1 MNNNYTKTSYAEGAF
16 TRVMQLRDA
25 LNDYKRNTG
34 HATRFPGERRT
45 VTGRFTGGEGRLVHV
60 DEDGELRDF
69 GYPLTGRTG
78 LVRSRIGLA
87 VGGDIVWL
95 DETPTE
101 QRYVGDTTLVETVH
115 EADAATVTRRDVTLG
130 DAHITRATVDVGE
143 DGHANVD
150 PDALSLVVYA
160 RFAPDGRDDRV
171 GQLRYDDAVE
181 VYHADEHDFLASDTA
196 FRDLRGQLPATFP
209 ELLDDAP
216 TDLPRDRDGDRYEEE
231 RLSGEVI
238 AEVPFDDGVAAV
250 ASLLT
255 DRAETPREAARAR
268 LDELFADLDSVDA
281 LVAAADETTPSVPES
296 APARE
301 SLVADLR
308 VLSLLSADSGLR
320 IAGPDFDPF
329 YATSGGYGYTWF
341 RDDAEI
347 STFLLGADDRLG
359 LGLDDWHAR
368 SAAMYVAT
376 QRPDGSWPH
385 RVWPRNGALAPGWAN
400 ARIEDGPDVDYQA
413 DQTGSVIAYLAQ
425 AREAGVDVAGHR
437 PAAGGTSSR
446 PVPDLDATL
455 VAALAGLD
463 ETLEDDGRPVV
474 CQNAWEDSA
483 GRFAHTAATFLE
495 AYSELALHGDGLDP
509 GALDAGSDAAGTPDG
524 DAKASGGDPAAALSE
539 DLVGHAEGQAIR
551 VYEALDD
558 LWVPERGCYA
568 LRETPEGAIDDR
580 LDSSTLSLASAHR
593 SFDALGGTDGR
604 GGAVD
609 EERLD
614 RLVSHVETVVDGLAH
629 ESDEIS
635 GLIRYEGDA
644 WRQAGQLSEKVWTV
658 STAWGAN
665 ACAEL
670 AALLEA
676 HEDPRADR
684 MAERARELLEHVSPD
699 GSLCEPTSYLP
710 EQFFD
715 DGTPDSATPLGWP
728 HAIRLATV
736 ALLDAE
742 GLLTTEPVA
751 ADN

>member
-1 MNNNYTKTSYAEGAF
+1 
-16 TRVMQLRDA
+16 MQLRDA
-25 LNDYKRNTG
+25 LDDYKRHTG
-34 HATRFPGERRT
+34 HERRFPGERRT
-45 VTGRFTGGEGRLVHV
+45 TSGRFSGGEGRLVHV
-60 DEDGELRDF
+60 DDDGELRDF

-87 VGGDIVWL
+87 VGDDVTWL
-95 DETPTE
+95 DEVPTE

-115 EADAATVTRRDVTLG
+115 DADAVTVTRHDVTLD
-130 DAHITRATVDVGE
+130 DAHLTRATVDVDE
-143 DGHANVD
+143 SVD
-150 PDALSLVVYA
+150 PDVDPADLSLVVYA
-160 RFAPDGRDDRV
+160 RFAPDGRDNRV
-171 GQLRYDDAVE
+171 GQLRYEDAIE
-181 VYHADEHDFLASDTA
+181 VYHADEHDFLASGTG
-196 FRDLRGQLPATFP
+196 FSELRGQLPTTFP
-209 ELLDDAP
+209 ELLDEAP

-238 AEVPFDDGVAAV
+238 VDAPFEDGVATV

-255 DRAETPREAARAR
+255 DRAETGREAARAH
-268 LDELFADLDSVDA
+268 LDECFAEFDSVDA
-281 LVAAADETTPSVPES
+281 LVAAAGETTPSVPES
-296 APARE
+296 VPARE
-301 SLVADLR
+301 STVADLR
-308 VLSLLSADSGLR
+308 VLSLLSAESGLR
-320 IAGPDFDPF
+320 IAGPDFDP
-329 YATSGGYGYTWF
+329 YYEHSGGYGYTWF

-359 LGLDDWHAR
+359 LGLDEWHAR
-368 SAAMYVAT
+368 SAAMYVQT
-376 QRPDGSWPH
+376 QRSDGSWPH

-425 AREAGVDVAGHR
+425 ARAADV
-437 PAAGGTSSR
+437 
-446 PVPDLDATL
+446 PVADLDATL

-463 ETLEDDGRPVV
+463 ETLEADGRPVV

-483 GRFAHTAATFLE
+483 GRFTHTAATFLE

-509 GALDAGSDAAGTPDG
+509 AELDEAAEATDADIGADVAVDDL
-524 DAKASGGDPAAALSE
+524 PA
-539 DLVGHAEGQAIR
+539 DLTAHARDQAER
-551 VYEALDD
+551 VYDALDD

-568 LRETPEGAIDDR
+568 LRETPHGEIDDR

-593 SFDALGGTDGR
+593 SFDALGRSGDSP

-609 EERLD
+609 DERLD
-614 RLVSHVETVVDGLAH
+614 RLVSHVETVVDGLAR
-629 ESDEIS
+629 ETDAIS
-635 GLIRYEGDA
+635 GLIRYEGDG
-644 WRQAGQLSEKVWTV
+644 WRQAGQGSEKVWTV

-670 AALLEA
+670 AVLLDA
-676 HEDPRADR
+676 RNDPRAEG
-684 MAERARELLEHVSPD
+684 MAARARELLAHVSPG

-736 ALLDAE
+736 ALLDDGDVLASD
-742 GLLTTEPVA
+742 PVV
-751 ADN
+751 ADD

>member
-1 MNNNYTKTSYAEGAF
+1 
-16 TRVMQLRDA
+16 MQLRDA
-25 LNDYKRNTG
+25 LDDYKRTIG

-45 VTGRFTGGEGRLVHV
+45 VTGRFSGGEGRLVHV
-60 DEDGELRDF
+60 DDDGELRDF

-78 LVRSRIGLA
+78 LVRSRLGLA
-87 VGGDIVWL
+87 VGDDVTWL
-95 DETPTE
+95 DQVDTR
-101 QRYVGDTTLVETVH
+101 QRYVDDTTLIETVH
-115 EADAATVTRRDVTLG
+115 EADAATVTRHDATVG
-130 DAHITRATVDVGE
+130 DAHLTRAAIEVGE

-150 PDALSLVVYA
+150 PERLSLVAYA

-171 GQLRYDDAVE
+171 GQLRYGDAVE
-181 VYHADEHDFLASDTA
+181 MYHDAEHDFLASATG
-196 FRDLRGQLPATFP
+196 FSELRGQLPATFP
-209 ELLDDAP
+209 ELLADAP
-216 TDLPRDRDGDRYEEE
+216 TDLPRARDGDRYEEE
-231 RLSGEVI
+231 RLSGEVVVD
-238 AEVPFDDGVAAV
+238 VPLENGVATV

-255 DRAETPREAARAR
+255 DRTETTREAARAR
-268 LDELFADLDSVDA
+268 LDELFETLDSVDA
-281 LVAAADETTPSVPES
+281 LAAAASETTPSVPES

-308 VLSLLSADSGLR
+308 VLSLLSAESGLR

-347 STFLLGADDRLG
+347 STFLLDADGRLG

-368 SAAMYVAT
+368 SAAMYVGT

-385 RVWPRNGALAPGWAN
+385 RVWPRDGALAPGWAN

-425 AREAGVDVAGHR
+425 ARATGVEVAG
-437 PAAGGTSSR
+437 
-446 PVPDLDATL
+446 LDGAL

-463 ETLEDDGRPVV
+463 ETLAADGRPVV

-495 AYSELALHGDGLDP
+495 AYSELALHGAGLDAD
-509 GALDAGSDAAGTPDG
+509 ALD
-524 DAKASGGDPAAALSE
+524 GGDDADALGADLDAAALPD
-539 DLVGHAEGQAIR
+539 DLVGHARDQAVR

-593 SFDALGGTDGR
+593 SFDALAESDSPGEA
-604 GGAVD
+604 GAVD
-609 EERLD
+609 DERVD

-635 GLIRYEGDA
+635 GLIRYEGDG

-670 AALLEA
+670 AALLDA
-676 HEDPRADR
+676 RDDPRADR
-684 MAERARELLEHVSPD
+684 LAERARELLAHVSPG

-736 ALLDAE
+736 ALLEDRERLAAA
-742 GLLTTEPVA
+742 PVPSE
-751 ADN
+751 D

>member
-1 MNNNYTKTSYAEGAF
+1 
-16 TRVMQLRDA
+16 MQLRDA
-25 LNDYKRNTG
+25 LEDYKRNTG
-34 HATRFPGERRT
+34 HDTRFAGERRT
-45 VTGRFTGGEGRLVHV
+45 VAGRFSGGDGRLVHV
-60 DEDGELRDF
+60 GEDGELRDF

-78 LVRSRIGLA
+78 LVRSRVGLA
-87 VGGDIVWL
+87 VGDDVTWL

-101 QRYVGDTTLVETVH
+101 QRYVGDTTLIETVH
-115 EADAATVTRRDVTLG
+115 EAPVATVTCHDATID
-130 DAHITRATVDVGE
+130 DAHLTRVTVDAHSDDEAAADPE
-143 DGHANVD
+143 D
-150 PDALSLVVYA
+150 LSLVVYA

-181 VYHADEHDFLASDTA
+181 VYHADEHDFLASDTGLT
-196 FRDLRGQLPATFP
+196 DLRGQLPATFP

-216 TDLPRDRDGDRYEEE
+216 TNLPRNRDSDRYEEE

-238 AEVPFDDGVAAV
+238 VHVPFEDGVATV

-255 DRAETPREAARAR
+255 DRAETTREAARGR
-268 LDELFADLDSVDA
+268 LDELFADLDGVNA
-281 LVAAADETTPSVPES
+281 LAGAASETTPSVPAS
-296 APARE
+296 VPARDAV
-301 SLVADLR
+301 VADLR
-308 VLSLLSADSGLR
+308 VLSLLSAESGLR

-347 STFLLGADDRLG
+347 SAFLLGADDRLG
-359 LGLDDWHAR
+359 IGLDDWHAR
-368 SAAMYVAT
+368 SATMYVAT

-413 DQTGSVIAYLAQ
+413 DQTGSVISYLAQ
-425 AREAGVDVAGHR
+425 ARAAGVDVA
-437 PAAGGTSSR
+437 
-446 PVPDLDATL
+446 DLDATL

-463 ETLEDDGRPVV
+463 ETLADDGRPVV

-495 AYSELALHGDGLDP
+495 AYSELALHGEGLDAALRSETDGDDAP
-509 GALDAGSDAAGTPDG
+509 GSDLDAVDLPDDLAA
-524 DAKASGGDPAAALSE
+524 
-539 DLVGHAEGQAIR
+539 HAREQATR

-568 LRETPEGAIDDR
+568 LRETPHGVIDDR
-580 LDSSTLSLASAHR
+580 LDSSTLSLAAAHR
-593 SFDALGGTDGR
+593 SFDALGAGDEAGES
-604 GGAVD
+604 GEAGAVD
-609 EERLD
+609 DERLD

-629 ESDEIS
+629 ESDAIS

-670 AALLEA
+670 AVLLA
-676 HEDPRADR
+676 THDDPRADR
-684 MAERARELLEHVSPD
+684 LAERARDLLAHVSPG

-736 ALLDAE
+736 ALLDGE
-742 GLLTTEPVA
+742 GLLSTDPIA
-751 ADN
+751 ADD

>member
-1 MNNNYTKTSYAEGAF
+1 
-16 TRVMQLRDA
+16 MQLRDA
-25 LNDYKRNTG
+25 LDDYKRNTG

-45 VTGRFTGGEGRLVHV
+45 VTGRFSGGDGRLVHV
-60 DEDGELRDF
+60 DAGGELRDF

-87 VGGDIVWL
+87 VGDELVWL
-95 DETPTE
+95 DEVPTE
-101 QRYVGDTTLVETVH
+101 QRYVGDTTLIETVH
-115 EADAATVTRRDVTLG
+115 EADAATVTRHDATIG
-130 DAHITRATVDVGE
+130 DAHVTRAAVDVGE

-150 PDALSLVVYA
+150 PEALSLVVYA
-160 RFAPDGRDDRV
+160 RFAPDGRDGRV

-181 VYHADEHDFLASDTA
+181 VYHADEHDFLASATGLS
-196 FRDLRGQLPATFP
+196 DLRGQLPATFP

-216 TDLPRDRDGDRYEEE
+216 TDLPRDRGGDRYEEE

-238 AEVPFDDGVAAV
+238 ADVPFEDGAATV
-250 ASLLT
+250 GSLLT
-255 DRAETPREAARAR
+255 DRAETTREAARAR
-268 LDELFADLDSVDA
+268 LDELFAELDSVEA
-281 LVAAADETTPSVPES
+281 LAAAAGETTPAVPES

-308 VLSLLSADSGLR
+308 VLSLLSAESGLR

-347 STFLLGADDRLG
+347 SEFLLGADDRLG

-368 SAAMYVAT
+368 SAEMYVAT

-385 RVWPRNGALAPGWAN
+385 RVWPRDGALAPGWAN

-425 AREAGVDVAGHR
+425 AR
-437 PAAGGTSSR
+437 AAGAD
-446 PVPDLDATL
+446 VPNLDATL

-463 ETLEDDGRPVV
+463 ETLEPDGRPVV
-474 CQNAWEDSA
+474 CQNAWEDSV

-495 AYSELALHGDGLDP
+495 AYSELALHGAGLDASALDRDAGGSNAVEDNADAP
-509 GALDAGSDAAGTPDG
+509 GADLD
-524 DAKASGGDPAAALSE
+524 AAALPD
-539 DLVGHAEGQAIR
+539 DLAGHARDQATR
-551 VYEALDD
+551 VYDALDD

-580 LDSSTLSLASAHR
+580 LDSATLSLASAHR
-593 SFDALGGTDGR
+593 SFDALSESDAGDER

-609 EERLD
+609 DERLD
-614 RLVSHVETVVDGLAH
+614 RLVSHVETVVDGLAR

-670 AALLEA
+670 AVLLAA
-676 HEDPRADR
+676 HDDPRADG
-684 MAERARELLEHVSPD
+684 MAERARELLARVSPG

-715 DGTPDSATPLGWP
+715 DATPDSATPLGWP

-736 ALLDAE
+736 ALLADE
-742 GLLTTEPVA
+742 GLLSADRVA
-751 ADN
+751 ADD

>member
-1 MNNNYTKTSYAEGAF
+1 
-16 TRVMQLRDA
+16 MQLRDA
-25 LNDYKRNTG
+25 LDDYKRNTG
-34 HATRFPGERRT
+34 HDTRFPGERRT
-45 VTGRFTGGEGRLVHV
+45 VTGRFSGGEGRLVHV
-60 DEDGELRDF
+60 DADGGICDF

-87 VGGDIVWL
+87 VGDELTWL
-95 DETPTE
+95 DEVETE
-101 QRYVGDTTLVETVH
+101 QRYVGDTTLIETVH
-115 EADAATVTRRDVTLG
+115 ETDHGTVTRHDVTLG
-130 DAHITRATVDVGE
+130 DAHLTRATVDVGD

-150 PDALSLVVYA
+150 PADLSLVVYA

-181 VYHADEHDFLASDTA
+181 VYHAGEHDFLASDTGFA
-196 FRDLRGQLPATFP
+196 DLRGQLPATFP

-238 AEVPFDDGVAAV
+238 VDAPFEDGVATV
-250 ASLLT
+250 GTLLT
-255 DRAETPREAARAR
+255 GREETTREAARDR
-268 LDELFADLDSVDA
+268 LAELFDA
-281 LVAAADETTPSVPES
+281 LDDPDALAAAAGETIPSVPES
-296 APARE
+296 VPARD
-301 SLVADLR
+301 SVVADLR
-308 VLSLLSADSGLR
+308 VLSLLSAESGLR

-347 STFLLGADDRLG
+347 STFVLGADDRLG

-368 SAAMYVAT
+368 SAEMYVAT
-376 QRPDGSWPH
+376 QRLDGSWPH

-425 AREAGVDVAGHR
+425 ARAAGVDAEG
-437 PAAGGTSSR
+437 
-446 PVPDLDATL
+446 LDGTL

-463 ETLEDDGRPVV
+463 ETLALDGRPVV

-495 AYSELALHGDGLDP
+495 AYSELALHGDGLDAS
-509 GALDAGSDAAGTPDG
+509 ALDPNG
-524 DAKASGGDPAAALSE
+524 DLDPAALPD
-539 DLVGHAEGQAIR
+539 DLAAHARDQATR
-551 VYEALDD
+551 VYDALDD
-558 LWVPERGCYA
+558 LWVPDRGCYA

-580 LDSSTLSLASAHR
+580 LDSSTLALASAHR
-593 SFDALGGTDGR
+593 SFDALGGDDGSD
-604 GGAVD
+604 GAVD
-609 EERLD
+609 DERLD

-629 ESDEIS
+629 ESDAIA
-635 GLIRYEGDA
+635 GLVRYEGDG
-644 WRQAGQLSEKVWTV
+644 WRRAGQLSEKVWTV

-670 AALLEA
+670 AVLLA
-676 HEDPRADR
+676 DRDDPRADE
-684 MAERARELLEHVSPD
+684 MAERARGLLAHVSP
-699 GSLCEPTSYLP
+699 GGTLCEPTSYLP

-736 ALLDAE
+736 ALLDDQLPQFADRA
-742 GLLTTEPVA
+742 A
-751 ADN
+751 ADD

>member
-1 MNNNYTKTSYAEGAF
+1 
-16 TRVMQLRDA
+16 MQLRDA
-25 LNDYKRNTG
+25 LDDYKRHTG

-45 VTGRFTGGEGRLVHV
+45 VTGRFSGGRGRLVHV

-69 GYPLTGRTG
+69 GYPLTGLTG

-87 VGGDIVWL
+87 VGDDVTWL
-95 DETPTE
+95 NEVPTE

-115 EADAATVTRRDVTLG
+115 EADVATVTRHDVTLG
-130 DAHITRATVDVGE
+130 DAHLTRATVDVGT
-143 DGHANVD
+143 DGHGSVD
-150 PDALSLVVYA
+150 PEALSLVVYA
-160 RFAPDGRDDRV
+160 RFAPDGRDDRI

-181 VYHADEHDFLASDTA
+181 VYHADERDFLASDTGLD
-196 FRDLRGQLPATFP
+196 DLRGQLPATFA
-209 ELLDDAP
+209 ELIDETP
-216 TDLPRDRDGDRYEEE
+216 TDLPRARDGDRYEEE
-231 RLSGEVI
+231 RLSGEVV
-238 AEVPFDDGVAAV
+238 AHVPFEDGVATV

-255 DRAETPREAARAR
+255 DRTETTREAARDR
-268 LDELFADLDSVDA
+268 LDGLFADLDDVDA
-281 LVAAADETTPSVPES
+281 LAAAAGETTPSVPES
-296 APARE
+296 VPARD
-301 SLVADLR
+301 SVVADLR
-308 VLSLLSADSGLR
+308 VLSLLSAESGLR

-347 STFLLGADDRLG
+347 STFVLDADDRLG

-368 SAAMYVAT
+368 SAEMYVAT

-413 DQTGSVIAYLAQ
+413 DQTGSVIAFLAQ
-425 AREAGVDVAGHR
+425 AREAGVD
-437 PAAGGTSSR
+437 
-446 PVPDLDATL
+446 VPDLDATL

-463 ETLEDDGRPVV
+463 ETLADDGRPVV

-495 AYSELALHGDGLDP
+495 AYSELALHGEGLDAD
-509 GALDAGSDAAGTPDG
+509 ALDASADAA
-524 DAKASGGDPAAALSE
+524 DAAAPGGDLDADDLPDDLAA
-539 DLVGHAEGQAIR
+539 HARGQATR

-568 LRETPEGAIDDR
+568 LRETPQGAIDDR

-593 SFDALGGTDGR
+593 SFDALGAVDGDGE

-609 EERLD
+609 DERLD

-629 ESDEIS
+629 ESDAIS
-635 GLIRYEGDA
+635 GLIRYEGDS

-670 AALLEA
+670 AALLRA
-676 HEDPRADR
+676 HDDPRADR
-684 MAERARELLEHVSPD
+684 MAERARELLAHVSP
-699 GSLCEPTSYLP
+699 GGTLCEPTSYLP

-736 ALLDAE
+736 ALLDEE
-742 GLLTTEPVA
+742 GLRSAERVA
-751 ADN
+751 ADD

>member
-1 MNNNYTKTSYAEGAF
+1 
-16 TRVMQLRDA
+16 MQLRDA
-25 LNDYKRNTG
+25 LDDYKRNTG

-45 VTGRFTGGEGRLVHV
+45 VTGRFSGGEGRLVHV

-78 LVRSRIGLA
+78 LVRSRLGLA
-87 VGGDIVWL
+87 VGGDVTWL
-95 DETPTE
+95 DEVDTA
-101 QRYVGDTTLVETVH
+101 QRYVGDTTVIETVH
-115 EADAATVTRRDVTLG
+115 EADAATVTRHDVTLG
-130 DAHITRATVDVGE
+130 DAHLTRATVDVGE

-150 PDALSLVVYA
+150 PEALSLVVYA

-181 VYHADEHDFLASDTA
+181 VYHADEHDFLASDTG
-196 FRDLRGQLPATFP
+196 FSDLRGQLPATFP
-209 ELLDDAP
+209 ELLEETP

-238 AEVPFDDGVAAV
+238 ADVPFEDGVAAV

-255 DRAETPREAARAR
+255 DRAETTREAARAR

-281 LVAAADETTPSVPES
+281 LAAAAGETTPSVPES

-301 SLVADLR
+301 SVIADLR
-308 VLSLLSADSGLR
+308 VLSLLSAESGLR

-347 STFLLGADDRLG
+347 SAFLLGADDRLG
-359 LGLDDWHAR
+359 LGLGDWHAR
-368 SAAMYVAT
+368 SAEMYVAT
-376 QRPDGSWPH
+376 QRSDGSWPH

-425 AREAGVDVAGHR
+425 AREAGVDVA
-437 PAAGGTSSR
+437 
-446 PVPDLDATL
+446 DLDATL

-495 AYSELALHGDGLDP
+495 AYSELALHGDGLDA
-509 GALDAGSDAAGTPDG
+509 GDLNAADLD
-524 DAKASGGDPAAALSE
+524 AAALPD
-539 DLVGHAEGQAIR
+539 DLAGHASDQATR

-593 SFDALGGTDGR
+593 SFDALGESGADGE
-604 GGAVD
+604 GDDGAVD
-609 EERLD
+609 AERLD

-629 ESDEIS
+629 ESDEIA

-670 AALLEA
+670 AALLAA
-676 HEDPRADR
+676 HDDPRADR
-684 MAERARELLEHVSPD
+684 LAERARELLAHVSP
-699 GSLCEPTSYLP
+699 GGTLCESTSYLP

-736 ALLDAE
+736 ALLHDRD
-742 GLLTTEPVA
+742 LPTPDPVA
-751 ADN
+751 VDD

>member
-1 MNNNYTKTSYAEGAF
+1 
-16 TRVMQLRDA
+16 MQLRDA
-25 LNDYKRNTG
+25 LDDYKRNTG

-45 VTGRFTGGEGRLVHV
+45 VTGRFSGGEGRLVHV

-78 LVRSRIGLA
+78 LVRSRLGLA
-87 VGGDIVWL
+87 VGGDVTWL
-95 DETPTE
+95 DEVDTA
-101 QRYVGDTTLVETVH
+101 QRYVGDTTVIETVH
-115 EADAATVTRRDVTLG
+115 EADAATVTRHDVTLG
-130 DAHITRATVDVGE
+130 DAHLTRATVDVGE

-150 PDALSLVVYA
+150 PEALSLVVYA

-181 VYHADEHDFLASDTA
+181 VYHADEHDFLASDTG
-196 FRDLRGQLPATFP
+196 FSDLRGQLPATFP
-209 ELLDDAP
+209 ELLEETP

-238 AEVPFDDGVAAV
+238 ADVPFEDGVAAV

-255 DRAETPREAARAR
+255 DRAETTREAARAR

-281 LVAAADETTPSVPES
+281 LAAAAGETTPSVPES

-301 SLVADLR
+301 SVVADLR
-308 VLSLLSADSGLR
+308 VLSLLSAESGLR

-347 STFLLGADDRLG
+347 SAFLLGADDRLG
-359 LGLDDWHAR
+359 LGLGDWHAR
-368 SAAMYVAT
+368 SAEMYVAT

-425 AREAGVDVAGHR
+425 AREAGVDVA
-437 PAAGGTSSR
+437 
-446 PVPDLDATL
+446 DLDATL

-495 AYSELALHGDGLDP
+495 AYSELALHGDGLDA
-509 GALDAGSDAAGTPDG
+509 GDLDAADLD
-524 DAKASGGDPAAALSE
+524 AAALPD
-539 DLVGHAEGQAIR
+539 DLAGHARDQATR

-593 SFDALGGTDGR
+593 SFDALGESGADGE
-604 GGAVD
+604 GDDGAVD
-609 EERLD
+609 AERLD

-629 ESDEIS
+629 ESDEIA

-670 AALLEA
+670 AALLAA
-676 HEDPRADR
+676 HDDPRADR
-684 MAERARELLEHVSPD
+684 LAERARELLAHVSP
-699 GSLCEPTSYLP
+699 GGTLCESTSYLP

-736 ALLDAE
+736 ALLHDRD
-742 GLLTTEPVA
+742 LPTPDPVA
-751 ADN
+751 VDD

>member
-1 MNNNYTKTSYAEGAF
+1 
-16 TRVMQLRDA
+16 MQLRDA
-25 LNDYKRNTG
+25 LDDYKRNTG

-45 VTGRFTGGEGRLVHV
+45 VTGRFSGGEGRLVHV

-69 GYPLTGRTG
+69 GYPLIGRTG
-78 LVRSRIGLA
+78 LVRSRLGLA
-87 VGGDIVWL
+87 VGGDVTWL
-95 DETPTE
+95 DEVDTA
-101 QRYVGDTTLVETVH
+101 QRYVGDTTVIETVH
-115 EADAATVTRRDVTLG
+115 EADAATVTRHDVTLG
-130 DAHITRATVDVGE
+130 DAHLTRATVDVGE

-150 PDALSLVVYA
+150 PEALSLVVYA

-181 VYHADEHDFLASDTA
+181 VYHADEHDFLASDTG
-196 FRDLRGQLPATFP
+196 FSDLRGQLPATFP
-209 ELLDDAP
+209 ELLEETP

-238 AEVPFDDGVAAV
+238 ADVPFEDGVAAV

-255 DRAETPREAARAR
+255 DRAETTREAARAR

-281 LVAAADETTPSVPES
+281 LAAAAGETTPSVPES

-301 SLVADLR
+301 SVIADLR
-308 VLSLLSADSGLR
+308 VLSLLSAESGLR

-347 STFLLGADDRLG
+347 SAFLLGADDRLG
-359 LGLDDWHAR
+359 LGLGDWHAR
-368 SAAMYVAT
+368 SAEMYVAT

-425 AREAGVDVAGHR
+425 AREAGVDVA
-437 PAAGGTSSR
+437 
-446 PVPDLDATL
+446 DLDATL

-495 AYSELALHGDGLDP
+495 AYSELALHGDGLDA
-509 GALDAGSDAAGTPDG
+509 GDLNAADLD
-524 DAKASGGDPAAALSE
+524 AAALPD
-539 DLVGHAEGQAIR
+539 DLAGHARDQATR

-593 SFDALGGTDGR
+593 SFDALGESGADGE
-604 GGAVD
+604 GDDGAVD
-609 EERLD
+609 AERLD

-629 ESDEIS
+629 ESDEIA

-670 AALLEA
+670 AALLAA
-676 HEDPRADR
+676 HDDPRADR
-684 MAERARELLEHVSPD
+684 LAERARELLAHVSP
-699 GSLCEPTSYLP
+699 GGTLCESTSYLP

-736 ALLDAE
+736 ALLHDRD
-742 GLLTTEPVA
+742 LPTPDPVA
-751 ADN
+751 VDD